1 MTYMEKEIK
10 EQPSILEN
18 LFIKTFKKA
27 NILKEQIK
35 KKDIKYIYLAGRGT
49 SDNAGVYLKYIM
61 ESYVGIP
68 VALAAPSVI
77 TLYNGKLNLKECLV
91 IGISQS
97 GEALDVLEVINLAKK
112 QGAITLTITNYENS
126 PLAKISDFHFN
137 CFSGEEKSVA
147 ATKTFT
153 AEMFI
158 GAIITATLSD
168 NKDLLELVKNIPNKA
183 KQYIEEYDINDSA
196 IQLMKDKQEC
206 FVLARGMNY
215 PIALEG
221 ALKIQETC
229 YVRARAYSLSDF
241 YHGPLAM
248 LQENTYVILIAPK
261 GESSKDIIKI
271 IEKLND
277 NKCIIIAFTNDE
289 DISELCT
296 KSINIYNDMSDFES
310 PILNAIAIQRF
321 ALQLSLSKGL
331 NPDQP
336 RNLRKVTLTK

>member
-10 EQPSILEN
+10 EQPLILEN
-18 LFIKTFKKA
+18 LFIKTVEKA
-27 NILKEQIK
+27 NRLKKVIK
-35 KKDIKYIYLAGRGT
+35 EKDIKYIYLAGRGT

-112 QGAITLTITNYENS
+112 QGATTLTITNYDES
-126 PLAKISDFHFN
+126 PLAQIASFHFN
-137 CFSGEEKSVA
+137 CYSGEEKSVA

-153 AEMFI
+153 AEMYI
-158 GAIITATLSD
+158 AAIITAILSD
-168 NKDLLELVKNIPNKA
+168 DKNLLELVKNIPNKA
-183 KQYIEEYDINDSA
+183 KEYITEYAINGKA

-215 PIALEG
+215 PIALES

-248 LQENTYVILIAPK
+248 LQENTHVLLIAPE

-271 IEKLND
+271 VEKLND
-277 NKCIIIAFTNDE
+277 NKCIVIAFTNDE
-289 DISELCT
+289 KVRNLCT
-296 KSINIYNDMSDFES
+296 ESINIYNTMNDFES

-321 ALQLSLSKGL
+321 ALQLSIAKGL